1 MCYHRTICHRT
12 FRHMDILSQ
21 IFCHTDI
28 LTHRPF
34 VTGDFVTWAFC
45 YRTFRHRIFCHGTF
59 RHRHSYMEILSQDI
73 SSQTLLWWIACN
85 LGILSV
91 LTVLAYDCKMASR
104 ENRSNVGPTWRS
116 SGSVLC
122 LSEILTSYVIRL
134 FEISIFTEFKGGIS
148 KYRHP
153 ALRHWGT
160 PAPILK
166 LLNCRFLIF
175 HA

>member
-1 MCYHRTICHRT
+1 MG
-12 FRHMDILSQ
+12 IL
-21 IFCHTDI
+21 
-28 LTHRPF
+28 L
-34 VTGDFVTWAFC
+34 
-45 YRTFRHRIFCHGTF
+45 
-59 RHRHSYMEILSQDI
+59 QDI
-73 SSQTLLWWIACN
+73 SSQNLLSRDISSQTFLHGNFVTGYFVTNPIWWIACN

-104 ENRSNVGPTWRS
+104 ENRSNIGPTWRS

-153 ALRHWGT
+153 ALRHWGEVT
-160 PAPILK
+160 LPFHTGGQM
-166 LLNCRFLIF
+166 FL
-175 HA
+175 ARSRTYRRGLRSLEPPTQS

>member
-1 MCYHRTICHRT
+1 MG
-12 FRHMDILSQ
+12 IL
-21 IFCHTDI
+21 
-28 LTHRPF
+28 L
-34 VTGDFVTWAFC
+34 
-45 YRTFRHRIFCHGTF
+45 
-59 RHRHSYMEILSQDI
+59 QDI
-73 SSQTLLWWIACN
+73 SSQNLLSRDISSQTFLHGNFVTGYFVTNPIWWIACN

-175 HA
+175 HAQKFGQGHGYQCEWVWVCVCARVCGCGCVYVCMYVV